1 MVQRPSD
8 ENFNLKLQSM
18 IRDRGIEGVAR
29 LTKKS
34 PATVRNWA
42 AGRTRP
48 SAKIARSVVRQGT
61 TDENKI
67 LRVEGEYVYKDL
79 RTTETINKQNI
90 KNERLQEINILE
102 ARTEKEKRL
111 ARTRN
116 QKLTIVDIE
125 SIDQILKQKDDAL
138 EEGITEGQW
147 WKDWRA
153 RLKEAGYNVS

>member
-1 MVQRPSD
+1 
-8 ENFNLKLQSM
+8 M

-48 SAKIARSVVRQGT
+48 SAKNAKSVVRQGT

-67 LRVEGEYVYKDL
+67 LRIDGEYIYKDL
-79 RTTETINKQNI
+79 RTTETINKQNT
-90 KNERLQEINILE
+90 KNKRVQEIAITE
-102 ARTEKEKRL
+102 AKTDKDRRA

-125 SIDQILKQKDDAL
+125 AIDQILKQKDNAL
-138 EEGITEGQW
+138 EEGITDGQW